1 MYIND
6 KYVLCDIDGTIAQM
20 SDRGPFE
27 FNKIHTDLPILPI
40 IEIIKYFYQQ
50 PDCTVIFLSGRKSY
64 SYSKTYQWLCKY
76 ILDLDISSRNTKS
89 DDKFILLMR
98 SDTDNRCDTVVKKE
112 IYEQQI
118 KPYTKFDPYLVFDD
132 RPKVVN
138 LWNDLGFKTLACAD
152 QRVIF

>member
-27 FNKIHTDLPILPI
+27 FNKVHTDLPILPI

-50 PDCTVIFLSGRKSY
+50 PNCTVIFLSGRKSY

-76 ILDLDISSRNTKS
+76 ILDLDISSRNTKY
-89 DDKFILLMR
+89 DDKLILVMK
-98 SDTDNRCDTVVKKE
+98 S
-112 IYEQQI
+112 
-118 KPYTKFDPYLVFDD
+118 
-132 RPKVVN
+132 
-138 LWNDLGFKTLACAD
+138 
-152 QRVIF
+152 